1 MLKALKPFAPQ
12 ESTLT
17 LEDAVTLR
25 SLFSR
30 LPFFEQWQS
39 NRRGAS
45 IQYLLKAFVEL
56 RRPRCIRA
64 QLMLRAGRDLFWL
77 RDGDSQ
83 RRRDVGLMDGGLLS
97 EDEDELE
104 HRFDPAEVVESWWQ
118 GQETPTAR

>member
-1 MLKALKPFAPQ
+1 MKPFAPQ

-30 LPFFEQWQS
+30 LRFFEEWQS
-39 NRRGAS
+39 NGRGTS

-97 EDEDELE
+97 EDEDEVE
-104 HRFDPAEVVESWWQ
+104 HRFDPVEVVESWWQ
-118 GQETPTAR
+118 GQEGRRY